1 MYEEAG
7 RLSGKRSSPEAERLG
22 SYAISE
28 TLNIPGQV
36 TPPTLPRFPHFQDD
50 DSSSIL
56 EDYCKD

>member
-28 TLNIPGQV
+28 MLNIPGQV
-36 TPPTLPRFPHFQDD
+36 TPPAVPRLPHLQDD
-50 DSSSIL
+50 DSSSIVG
-56 EDYCKD
+56 DYCKD